1 MLSLDRW
8 SSKDVALLTLGLTF
22 ATIAPWIIPS
32 SEPVFAAPNSQ
43 TSFPD
48 VDNHWAKPFI
58 ERLAAENILV
68 GYPDGSFR
76 PNQAMERD
84 EFAAVIR
91 KAFNQ
96 NQVRNITTGSTF
108 DDVPSG
114 YWAAPAIKEAYETGF
129 MQANPNGSFRPKEKV
144 SRFKALSILTKA
156 LNDGSTLA
164 TGSIN
169 QPTTSQQTAN
179 QVTNQPSTSPVNRPI
194 AKKNKLSIPLAFT
207 ALMHPVFMQPA
218 NAQNSTGNV
227 ANNQGQPTAGTA
239 SSVPTEQMA
248 STNRPDGFDLS
259 KYYEDANRIP
269 QDALGDVTAATK
281 ANIVVNH
288 PNIRMLKP
296 QQFASRGDIAALT
309 YQTLVKQGRMQPID
323 SNLEAANYIVGR
335 NNSTVSSNQ
344 TTQNAQ

>member
-1 MLSLDRW
+1 MFSLDRW
-8 SSKDVALLTLGLTF
+8 SSKDVALLTMGLTF
-22 ATIAPWIIPS
+22 ATIAPWIIPT

-48 VDNHWAKPFI
+48 IDNHWAKPFI
-58 ERLAAENILV
+58 ERLVAENILV
-68 GYPDGSFR
+68 GYPDGTFR
-76 PNQAMERD
+76 PNQAMDRD

-96 NQVRNITTGSTF
+96 NQVRNITAGSTF

-129 MQANPNGSFRPKEKV
+129 MQANPNGSFRPEEKV
-144 SRFKALSILTKA
+144 SRFKAISILTKA
-156 LNDGSTLA
+156 LNNGSTLA

-169 QPTTSQQTAN
+169 Q
-179 QVTNQPSTSPVNRPI
+179 VTNQPSTYPVNRRR

-218 NAQNSTGNV
+218 NAQNSTKNV
-227 ANNQGQPTAGTA
+227 ANNQGQPTGGTA
-239 SSVPTEQMA
+239 SSVPTDKMA
-248 STNRPDGFDLS
+248 STNRPDKFDLS
-259 KYYEDANRIP
+259 KYYQDADRIP
-269 QDALGDVTAATK
+269 QNAIDDVTAATK
-281 ANIVVNH
+281 ANIVVNY

-335 NNSTVSSNQ
+335 NNTPASNKK

>member
-1 MLSLDRW
+1 MFSLDRW
-8 SSKDVALLTLGLTF
+8 SSKDVALLTMGLTF
-22 ATIAPWIIPS
+22 ATIAPWIIPT

-48 VDNHWAKPFI
+48 IDNHWAKPFI
-58 ERLAAENILV
+58 ERLVAENILV
-68 GYPDGSFR
+68 GYPDGTFR
-76 PNQAMERD
+76 PNQAMDRD

-156 LNDGSTLA
+156 LNNDSTLA

-169 QPTTSQQTAN
+169 QA
-179 QVTNQPSTSPVNRPI
+179 TNQPSTYPVNRRI

-218 NAQNSTGNV
+218 NAQNSTRNV

-239 SSVPTEQMA
+239 SSVPTNPMA
-248 STNRPDGFDLS
+248 STNRPDKFDLS
-259 KYYEDANRIP
+259 KYYQDADRIP
-269 QDALGDVTAATK
+269 QNAIDDVTAATK
-281 ANIVVNH
+281 ANIVVNY

-323 SNLEAANYIVGR
+323 SNLEAANYIVRR
-335 NNSTVSSNQ
+335 NNTPASSKK

>member
-1 MLSLDRW
+1 MFSLDRC
-8 SSKDVALLTLGLTF
+8 SSKDVALLTMGLTF
-22 ATIAPWIIPS
+22 ATIAPWIIPT
-32 SEPVFAAPNSQ
+32 SEPVFAAANSQ

-58 ERLAAENILV
+58 QRLAAKNILV
-68 GYPDGSFR
+68 GYPDGTFR
-76 PNQAMERD
+76 PNQAMDRD

-114 YWAAPAIKEAYETGF
+114 YWAAPAIEEAYETGF
-129 MQANPNGSFRPKEKV
+129 MQANPNGSFRPEEKV

-156 LNDGSTLA
+156 LNNGSTLA
-164 TGSIN
+164 AGSRN
-169 QPTTSQQTAN
+169 QPITSKQTPN
-179 QVTNQPSTSPVNRPI
+179 QVTNQPSTYPVNRRR
-194 AKKNKLSIPLAFT
+194 AKKNKLSMPLAFT

-227 ANNQGQPTAGTA
+227 ANNQGQPTGGTA
-239 SSVPTEQMA
+239 SSVPTNPMA
-248 STNRPDGFDLS
+248 STNRPDKFDLS
-259 KYYEDANRIP
+259 KYYQDADRIP
-269 QDALGDVTAATK
+269 QNAIDDVTAATK
-281 ANIVVNH
+281 ANIVVNY
-288 PNIRMLKP
+288 PNLRMLKP

-309 YQTLVKQGRMQPID
+309 YQTLVKQGRMPPID

-335 NNSTVSSNQ
+335 NNTPASSNK
-344 TTQNAQ
+344 TSQNAQ